1 MQKKVK
7 KVENIKTL
15 REHHRHLVSR
25 VKSEYQVESGVV
37 GVMNVSETSSSR
49 QARLRERGDVAAV
62 GSAER
67 LRNINMTADRAA
79 PVREH

>member
-15 REHHRHLVSR
+15 REHHRHLVPR

-49 QARLRERGDVAAV
+49 QGRLRYASRGEML
-62 GSAER
+62 GETLGLS
-67 LRNINMTADRAA
+67 
-79 PVREH
+79 

>member
-49 QARLRERGDVAAV
+49 QARLRYASRGEML
-62 GSAER
+62 GETLGLS
-67 LRNINMTADRAA
+67 
-79 PVREH
+79 